1 LRFLRQRRSVA
12 RATGGGAAR
21 KGRKQPARAG
31 QDRRSERRRQDPE
44 ETTVKLTALVTRIAA
59 AAVAAAVLAPAFA
72 QAPVKI
78 GYAIARTGP
87 WAAGAQVT
95 QEPNYIMWAEQV
107 NARGGLDVKGVKRK
121 IELIGIDDRSDMETV
136 VRSYEKLM
144 GSDKVDLILPPWST
158 GANFAMMPLAQKYG
172 YPMLSPTA
180 TGRKLLGMK
189 NPYFFALLQ
198 QPDRMMDALAE
209 YLAARSAKTA
219 AVVYVDELF
228 GLEQFKDLEASLQKK
243 NIQII
248 EKKSYPLG
256 VKDLQPVL
264 NDIKAK
270 NPDAFIALS
279 YPPDT
284 FLITGQSKAIGF
296 NPKLFYAAVGTAF
309 PVYRDKF
316 GPTAEGVMGLGTW
329 NPRTSPAAKA
339 YFDAHVAR
347 WKKEPDRWASA
358 HAWAGLQILEQ
369 AVAKVGLDRKALRDY
384 IANNEFDTI
393 IGKMRFRNGENV
405 STPGVVSQWQGGEFE
420 VVWPPDRST
429 SPALYPKQPWK

>member
-1 LRFLRQRRSVA
+1 MGTTSFIK
-12 RATGGGAAR
+12 RAALGA
-21 KGRKQPARAG
+21 
-31 QDRRSERRRQDPE
+31 
-44 ETTVKLTALVTRIAA
+44 LAA
-59 AAVAAAVLAPAFA
+59 AALAPAFA
-72 QAPVKI
+72 QDAPVRI
-78 GYAIARTGP
+78 GYAISRTGP
-87 WAAGAQVT
+87 WSAGAQVT

-107 NARGGLDVKGVKRK
+107 NARGGLNVKGKKRK
-121 IELIGIDDRSDMETV
+121 IELVSLDDRSEMETV

-144 GSDKVDLILPPWST
+144 ASDKVDLILPPWGT
-158 GANFAMMPLAQKYG
+158 GANFAVMPLAQKHG

-198 QPDRMMDALAE
+198 QPDLMMNALAE
-209 YLAARSAKTA
+209 FMKARGAKTA
-219 AVVYVDELF
+219 AVIHVDELF
-228 GLEQFKDLEASLQKK
+228 GLEQMGALEQALKEK
-243 NIQII
+243 GIQIV

-264 NDIKAK
+264 NDIKAR
-270 NPDAFIALS
+270 NPDAFVALS

-296 NPKLFYAAVGTAF
+296 NPKLFYTSVGTAF

-329 NPRTSPAAKA
+329 NPKTSPATKA

-369 AVAKVGLDRKALRDY
+369 AVAKAGLDRKALRNT
-384 IANNEFDTI
+384 IASGEFDTI
-393 IGKMRFRNGENV
+393 IGKIRFRNGENV
-405 STPGVVSQWQGGEFE
+405 STPGVVSQWQSGEFE
-420 VVWPPDRST
+420 VVWPPNRAT
-429 SPALYPKQPWK
+429 SSALFPKPSWK

>member
-1 LRFLRQRRSVA
+1 MTFT
-12 RATGGGAAR
+12 ATLKHLAGAA
-21 KGRKQPARAG
+21 
-31 QDRRSERRRQDPE
+31 
-44 ETTVKLTALVTRIAA
+44 L
-59 AAVAAAVLAPAFA
+59 AVAAVVPALA
-72 QAPVKI
+72 QEPVRI

-95 QEPNYIMWAEQV
+95 QEPNFIMWAEQV
-107 NARGGLDVKGVKRK
+107 NAAGGLNVKGVRRK
-121 IELIGIDDRSDMETV
+121 IELMGFDDRSETETV
-136 VRSYEKLM
+136 VRTYEKLM
-144 GSDKVDLILPPWST
+144 GSDKVDLILPPWGT
-158 GANFAMMPLAQKYG
+158 GANFAVIPLLQKYG
-172 YPMLSPTA
+172 YPMLAPTA
-180 TGRKLLGMK
+180 TGRKLLEMK

-209 YLAARSAKTA
+209 YLAARQAKTV
-219 AVVYVDELF
+219 AVLHVDELF
-228 GLEQFKDLEASLQKK
+228 GLEQMGALEASLKAK
-243 NIQII
+243 GIRII

-284 FLITGQSKAIGF
+284 FLITGQSRAIAF

-316 GPTAEGVMGLGTW
+316 GKTAEGVMGLGTW
-329 NPRTSPAAKA
+329 NPRSTPAAKA
-339 YFDAHVAR
+339 YYDAHVKR
-347 WKKEPDRWASA
+347 WQKEPDRWASA
-358 HAWAGLQILEQ
+358 HAWAGLQILQ
-369 AVAKVGLDRKALRDY
+369 ASVEKVGLDRKALRDY

-405 STPGVVSQWQGGEFE
+405 STPGVVSQWQSGEFE
-420 VVWPPDRST
+420 VVWPPERST
-429 SPALYPKQPWK
+429 SPALYPKPVW

>member
-1 LRFLRQRRSVA
+1 MKLPFS
-12 RATGGGAAR
+12 
-21 KGRKQPARAG
+21 
-31 QDRRSERRRQDPE
+31 
-44 ETTVKLTALVTRIAA
+44 VKLLAA
-59 AAVAAAVLAPAFA
+59 AALAIAVTAPTLA
-72 QAPVKI
+72 QQPVRI

-95 QEPNYIMWAEQV
+95 QEPNYIMWAEQL
-107 NARGGLDVKGVKRK
+107 NATGGLNVKGVKGK
-121 IELIGIDDRSDMETV
+121 IELIGIDDRSDTETV

-172 YPMLSPTA
+172 YPLLAPTA

-209 YLAARSAKTA
+209 YMVARSVKTA
-219 AVVYVDELF
+219 AVLYVDELF
-228 GLEQFKDLEASLQKK
+228 GLEQLDGLERSLKAK

-256 VKDLQPVL
+256 VKDLQPAL
-264 NDIKAK
+264 NDVKAK
-270 NPDAFIALS
+270 NPDAFVALS

-284 FLITGQSKAIGF
+284 FLITGQSRAIGF
-296 NPKLFYAAVGTAF
+296 NPRLFYLAVGTAF

-316 GPTAEGVMGLGTW
+316 GKVAEGVMGLGTW

-339 YFDAHVAR
+339 YFDAHVKR
-347 WKKEPDRWASA
+347 WQKEPDRWASA
-358 HAWAGLQILEQ
+358 HAWAGLQILQ
-369 AVAKVGLDRKALRDY
+369 AAVEKVGLDRKALRDY

-393 IGKMRFRNGENV
+393 IGKIRFKNGENV
-405 STPGVVSQWQGGEFE
+405 TTPGVVSQWQGGEFE

-429 SPALYPKQPWK
+429 SPALFPKPAW